1 MIELKKRYSAGKF
14 LKTMI
19 LEERGLTQKWLAQKI
34 GCAERKI
41 SEICNSKRR
50 ITSSFALELEK
61 VFGIS
66 AEFWV
71 SMQSKWDV
79 FVDRQRKKEV
89 FLVPSLTLPPSK
101 PRPRTAVMAS
111 SAAGRNNKQTMA
123 TRRMATRK
131 KRS

>member
-41 SEICNSKRR
+41 SEICNNKRR
-50 ITSSFALELEK
+50 ITASFALELEK
-61 VFGIS
+61 VFGVS
-66 AEFWV
+66 AEFWM

-79 FVDRQRKKEV
+79 FVARQEKEE
-89 FLVPSLTLPPSK
+89 VPLMPSSILLPLKS
-101 PRPRTAVMAS
+101 RPESVVMAS
-111 SAAGRNNKQTMA
+111 SS
-123 TRRMATRK
+123 TRRTATRK